1 MDAVE
6 EEGDDK
12 TEGKNHRAC
21 MRSHRQNQ
29 MLAMLPMHKG
39 KR

>member
-12 TEGKNHRAC
+12 TEGKNHRGN
-21 MRSHRQNQ
+21 MRYHRQNQ
-29 MLAMLPMHKG
+29 MLAWLPMHKEA
-39 KR
+39 R